1 MTLVFVV
8 QIAEGVPERDVN
20 AAFAQFAGPTE
31 TGLARV
37 LRRVCDHVDDSR
49 LRREVCLRV
58 CDAAES
64 QALNDNFRGK
74 DKPTNILSFPAGELA
89 AAELPLG
96 DLALCWP
103 VACQEATEQHKPL
116 HHHLAHLTVHGLR
129 ICLVMITNRTQKL
142 RAWRVRNC
150 DPRRLGHCESLSLN
164 CAPCFFCA
172 SYLYRHP

>member
-1 MTLVFVV
+1 M
-8 QIAEGVPERDVN
+8 QIAEGVPEQDAN

-37 LRRVCDHVDDSR
+37 LRSVCDHVDDSR

-116 HHHLAHLTVHGLR
+116 HHHLAHLTVHGL
-129 ICLVMITNRTQKL
+129 LHL
-142 RAWRVRNC
+142 
-150 DPRRLGHCESLSLN
+150 LGHDHEQDTEAARMEGLEIAILADLGIAN
-164 CAPCFFCA
+164 P
-172 SYLYRHP
+172 YH

>member
-1 MTLVFVV
+1 MVFVV
-8 QIAEGVPERDVN
+8 QIAEGVPEQDVN

-37 LRRVCDHVDDSR
+37 LRSVCDHVDDSR
-49 LRREVCLRV
+49 LRREVCLCV

-89 AAELPLG
+89 VAELPLG

-116 HHHLAHLTVHGLR
+116 HHHLAHLTVHGL
-129 ICLVMITNRTQKL
+129 LHL
-142 RAWRVRNC
+142 
-150 DPRRLGHCESLSLN
+150 LGHDHEQDTEAARMEGLEIAILADLGIAN
-164 CAPCFFCA
+164 P
-172 SYLYRHP
+172 YH

>member
-1 MTLVFVV
+1 M
-8 QIAEGVPERDVN
+8 QIAEGVPEQDVN
-20 AAFAQFAGPTE
+20 AEFAQFAGPTE

-37 LRRVCDHVDDSR
+37 LRSVCDHVDDSR

-103 VACQEATEQHKPL
+103 VACQEASEQRKPL
-116 HHHLAHLTVHGLR
+116 HHHLAHLTVHGL
-129 ICLVMITNRTQKL
+129 LHL
-142 RAWRVRNC
+142 
-150 DPRRLGHCESLSLN
+150 LGHDHEQDTEAARMEGLEIAILADLGIAN
-164 CAPCFFCA
+164 P
-172 SYLYRHP
+172 YH

>member
-1 MTLVFVV
+1 V
-8 QIAEGVPERDVN
+8 QIAEGVSEQDVN

-37 LRRVCDHVDDSR
+37 LRSVCDHVDDSR

-116 HHHLAHLTVHGLR
+116 HHHLAHLTVHGL
-129 ICLVMITNRTQKL
+129 LHL
-142 RAWRVRNC
+142 
-150 DPRRLGHCESLSLN
+150 LGHDHEQDTEAARMEGLEIAILADLGIAN
-164 CAPCFFCA
+164 P
-172 SYLYRHP
+172 YH

>member
-1 MTLVFVV
+1 M
-8 QIAEGVPERDVN
+8 QIAEGVPELDVN

-37 LRRVCDHVDDSR
+37 LRSVCDHVDDSR

-116 HHHLAHLTVHGLR
+116 HHHLAHLTVHGL
-129 ICLVMITNRTQKL
+129 LHL
-142 RAWRVRNC
+142 
-150 DPRRLGHCESLSLN
+150 LGHDHEQDTEAARMEGLEIAILADLGIAN
-164 CAPCFFCA
+164 P
-172 SYLYRHP
+172 YH

>member
-1 MTLVFVV
+1 MVFVV
-8 QIAEGVPERDVN
+8 QIAEGVPEQDVN
-20 AAFAQFAGPTE
+20 AAFAQLAGPTE

-37 LRRVCDHVDDSR
+37 LRSVCDHVDDSR

-74 DKPTNILSFPAGELA
+74 DKPTNILSFPAGQLA

-116 HHHLAHLTVHGLR
+116 HHHLAHLTVHGL
-129 ICLVMITNRTQKL
+129 LHL
-142 RAWRVRNC
+142 
-150 DPRRLGHCESLSLN
+150 LGHDHEQDTEAARMEGLEIAILADLGIAN
-164 CAPCFFCA
+164 P
-172 SYLYRHP
+172 YH

>member
-1 MTLVFVV
+1 
-8 QIAEGVPERDVN
+8 
-20 AAFAQFAGPTE
+20 
-31 TGLARV
+31 
-37 LRRVCDHVDDSR
+37 LRSVCDHVNDSR

-74 DKPTNILSFPAGELA
+74 DEPTNILSFPAGELA

-116 HHHLAHLTVHGLR
+116 HHHLAHLTVHGLLHLLDHDHEQDTEAAR
-129 ICLVMITNRTQKL
+129 MEGLEIAIL
-142 RAWRVRNC
+142 A
-150 DPRRLGHCESLSLN
+150 DLGIANPYH
-164 CAPCFFCA
+164 
-172 SYLYRHP
+172 

>member
-1 MTLVFVV
+1 M
-8 QIAEGVPERDVN
+8 QIAEGVPEQDVN
-20 AAFAQFAGPTE
+20 AAFAQFAGSTE

-37 LRRVCDHVDDSR
+37 LRSVCDHVDDSR

-103 VACQEATEQHKPL
+103 VACQEATEQRKPL
-116 HHHLAHLTVHGLR
+116 HHHLAHLTVHGL
-129 ICLVMITNRTQKL
+129 LHL
-142 RAWRVRNC
+142 
-150 DPRRLGHCESLSLN
+150 LGHDHEQDTEAARMEGLEIAILADLGVAN
-164 CAPCFFCA
+164 P
-172 SYLYRHP
+172 YH

>member
-1 MTLVFVV
+1 M
-8 QIAEGVPERDVN
+8 QIAEGVPEKDVN
-20 AAFAQFAGPTE
+20 GAFAHFAGPKE

-37 LRRVCDHVDDSR
+37 LRSVCDHVDDSR

-116 HHHLAHLTVHGLR
+116 HHHLAHLTVHGL
-129 ICLVMITNRTQKL
+129 LHL
-142 RAWRVRNC
+142 
-150 DPRRLGHCESLSLN
+150 LGHDHEQDTEAARMEGLEIAILADLGIAN
-164 CAPCFFCA
+164 P
-172 SYLYRHP
+172 YH

>member
-1 MTLVFVV
+1 MVFVV
-8 QIAEGVPERDVN
+8 QIAEGVPEQDVN

-31 TGLARV
+31 TGLARI
-37 LRRVCDHVDDSR
+37 LRGVCDHVDDSR

-89 AAELPLG
+89 VADLTLG

-116 HHHLAHLTVHGLR
+116 HHHLAHLTVHGLLHLLDHDHEQDTEAAR
-129 ICLVMITNRTQKL
+129 MEGLEIAIL
-142 RAWRVRNC
+142 A
-150 DPRRLGHCESLSLN
+150 DLGIANPYH
-164 CAPCFFCA
+164 
-172 SYLYRHP
+172 